1 MQFPSI
7 SVLKFRWELVAGRH
21 TAKPAQRPCSQSGS
35 IGRLCSGERGQ
46 HLTPAVILSEE
57 HLHNGSM
64 MTVNFNL
71 ISVATIETVS
81 RDTVEDLHY
90 TLCKCFAKRYS
101 VYVSKGTEI
110 NL

>member
-1 MQFPSI
+1 MQNLHKGP
-7 SVLKFRWELVAGRH
+7 VPGVDPLADCAPGNVDN
-21 TAKPAQRPCSQSGS
+21 T
-35 IGRLCSGERGQ
+35 
-46 HLTPAVILSEE
+46 LTPAVILSEE